1 MIVKRKLFSFIDE
14 DGNQGY
20 YLYNESTGEEKLFSV
35 VEEEREFA
43 RGVGQ
48 AVKAATQFM
57 QTKGQGAIN
66 KAAKKAMEA
75 STPIGTM
82 GIKDPRVFRR
92 VNSPMAMNN
101 ATWAKDMGANKLHT
115 NISRRAGNKYLG
127 SLAGTSGKTSWTG
140 GTIVGGGYAV

>member
-43 RGVGQ
+43 RGVGS
-48 AVKAATQFM
+48 AVKAATQM
-57 QTKGQGAIN
+57 ARSKGQGAIN
-66 KAAKKAMEA
+66 KAAKSALEA
-75 STPIGTM
+75 NTPIVPM

-92 VNSPMAMNN
+92 ANSPMAMNN
-101 ATWAKDMGANKLHT
+101 STWAKDMGANKLHT
-115 NISRRAGNKYLG
+115 KISQRGGNKYLG